1 MRKRERK
8 RGEVRRRGGGEA
20 NGGTGRVEQMGEK
33 ESERERTHTHPFLRS
48 QWTDSSS
55 HGWSECVVEF

>member
-1 MRKRERK
+1 VRK
-8 RGEVRRRGGGEA
+8 GEEKQMEERGGLSKWVKKKA
-20 NGGTGRVEQMGEK
+20 
-33 ESERERTHTHPFLRS
+33 SERERERAHTHPFLHS